1 MATRELKARP
11 FLQPLPCSLCAPLT
25 LLPLLKA
32 DHGRDDDALAT
43 ILAGHV
49 QIQTV
54 ALSSGYHWSS
64 DPVQALSRA
73 PFGEPFGQSLCRGLC
88 ARRGGR
94 GVGRAAGGGG
104 GRRGGGGEGC
114 PFRQDAPPGDAPP
127 GCRLASLTFLGQLA
141 EAWGLRE
148 GWWAGQNPKA
158 PADRATDRQT
168 NRGGG
173 GGGGGRGGER
183 GGGGASEGERQ
194 RRTQAPLGD
203 QQLILHWATCA
214 QSHELLRHS

>member
-104 GRRGGGGEGC
+104 GRRG
-114 PFRQDAPPGDAPP
+114 ATL
-127 GCRLASLTFLGQLA
+127 LARRKYALA
-141 EAWGLRE
+141 
-148 GWWAGQNPKA
+148 
-158 PADRATDRQT
+158 
-168 NRGGG
+168 
-173 GGGGGRGGER
+173 
-183 GGGGASEGERQ
+183 
-194 RRTQAPLGD
+194 
-203 QQLILHWATCA
+203 
-214 QSHELLRHS
+214 LLL